1 MNLAKLSQQIAQ
13 KTGANKALV
22 ADVLREYQSAIKQDL
37 EAGRPV
43 HLTGIA
49 TLLPAK
55 SGDLGELAIIRSRN
69 LKI

>member
-13 KTGANKALV
+13 KTGANKSLV
-22 ADVLREYQSAIKQDL
+22 AEVLREYQSVIKQDL
-37 EAGRPV
+37 ESGKPV

>member
-13 KTGANKALV
+13 KTGANKSLV
-22 ADVLREYQSAIKQDL
+22 AEVLREYQSAIKQDL
-37 EAGRPV
+37 EAGKSV

-49 TLLPAK
+49 TVLPAK